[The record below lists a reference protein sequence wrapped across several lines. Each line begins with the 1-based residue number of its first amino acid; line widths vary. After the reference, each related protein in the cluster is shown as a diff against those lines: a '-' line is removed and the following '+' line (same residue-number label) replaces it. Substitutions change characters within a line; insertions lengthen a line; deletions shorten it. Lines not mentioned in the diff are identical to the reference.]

1 MTPAALSTHAPPEP
15 IGPGTTPGPD
25 AVLPERHPDAAAPG
39 TEIGSHYRQCFGCGG
54 DHPCGLHMRVTAG
67 EGLTLSAA
75 FEVGPTHQ
83 GAPGLAHGGLL
94 TAAVDEVLGAMNWL
108 LMRPAVTAR
117 LETNFVRPVPVGSV
131 LDLQARITGVAGRK
145 VYTAA
150 VGRLGADGPVV
161 VTASAL
167 FIQVEVGH
175 FRSHGRA
182 AEVSAAI
189 AGGDAGPPAEM
200 NP

>member
-1 MTPAALSTHAPPEP
+1 MQPQP
-15 IGPGTTPGPD
+15 IGPATTPGPG
-25 AVLPERHPDAAAPG
+25 AVLPPRDPG
-39 TEIGSHYRQCFGCGG
+39 AVVPGSPIASHYRQCYGCGQ
-54 DHPCGLHMRVTAG
+54 DHPNGLHMQVTAG
-67 EGLTLSAA
+67 PGLTLSASFA
-75 FEVGPTHQ
+75 VGPAHQ

-94 TAAVDEVLGAMNWL
+94 TAAADEVLGALNWL

-131 LDLQARITGVAGRK
+131 VELSARITGVDGRK
-145 VYTAA
+145 VYTA
-150 VGRLGADGPVV
+150 VIGRLGDGGPVALS
-161 VTASAL
+161 ASAL

-182 AEVSAAI
+182 EEVASAI
-189 AGGDAGPPAEM
+189 AAGDAGPPAEM

>member
-1 MTPAALSTHAPPEP
+1 MEPQP

-25 AVLPERHPDAAAPG
+25 AVIPPRSPEAVPPG
-39 TEIGSHYRQCFGCGG
+39 SMIASHFRYCFGCGSE
-54 DHPCGLHMRVTAG
+54 HPAGLHMQVEAG
-67 EGLTLSAA
+67 AGLTLTAS
-75 FEVGPTHQ
+75 FEVSPEHQ

-94 TAAVDEVLGAMNWL
+94 SAAVDEVLGALNWL

-131 LDLQARITGVAGRK
+131 LELQARITGVSGRK

-150 VGRLGADGPVV
+150 VARLGPGGPIA

-167 FIQVEVGH
+167 FIQVEIGH
-175 FRSHGRA
+175 FRSHGRP
-182 AEVSAAI
+182 AEVALAI
-189 AGGDAGPPAEM
+189 ADGDAGPPAEM

>member
-1 MTPAALSTHAPPEP
+1 MQPQP
-15 IGPGTTPGPD
+15 IGPGTTPGPEAMLPPRSPD
-25 AVLPERHPDAAAPG
+25 AVPPG
-39 TEIGSHYRQCFGCGG
+39 ATIGSHYRHCFGCGEA
-54 DHPCGLHMRVTAG
+54 HPAGLHMQVVAG
-67 EGLTLSAA
+67 PELTLAA
-75 FEVGPTHQ
+75 SFEVTPAHQ

-94 TAAVDEVLGAMNWL
+94 TAAVDEVLGALNWL

-117 LETNFVRPVPVGSV
+117 LETNFVRPVPVGSI

-150 VGRLGADGPVV
+150 IGRLGPEGPIA

-167 FIQVEVGH
+167 FIQVEIGH
-175 FRSHGRA
+175 FRTHGRQS
-182 AEVSAAI
+182 EVALAI
-189 AGGDAGPPAEM
+189 ADGDAGPPAEM

>member
-1 MTPAALSTHAPPEP
+1 MEPQP

-25 AVLPERHPDAAAPG
+25 AVLPLRSPDAVLPG
-39 TEIGSHYRQCFGCGG
+39 ALIASHYRHCFGCGAE
-54 DHPCGLHMRVTAG
+54 HPAGLHMQVQAG
-67 EGLTLSAA
+67 PELSLSAS
-75 FEVGPTHQ
+75 FEVSPAHQ

-94 TAAVDEVLGAMNWL
+94 TAAVDEVLGALNWL

-131 LDLQARITGVAGRK
+131 LDLQARITGVEGRK

-150 VGRLGADGPVV
+150 IGRLGPDGPIA

-167 FIQVEVGH
+167 FIQVEIGH
-175 FRSHGRA
+175 FRSHGRP
-182 AEVSAAI
+182 AEVALAI
-189 AGGDAGPPAEM
+189 ADGDAGPPAEM